1 MKIGDM
7 VYANWY
13 GNVDKGKW
21 GIILEKLYDK
31 RAQRNRI
38 FTVLW
43 QDGTVGSNVWDYD
56 LTPV

>member
-21 GIILEKLYDK
+21 GIILEKIYDK
-31 RAQRNRI
+31 KAQRNRI